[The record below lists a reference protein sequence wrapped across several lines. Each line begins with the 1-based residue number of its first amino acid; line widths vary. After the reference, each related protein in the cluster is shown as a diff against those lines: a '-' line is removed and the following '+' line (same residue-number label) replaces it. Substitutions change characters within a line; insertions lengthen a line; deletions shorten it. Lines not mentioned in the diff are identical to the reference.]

1 MVKTHLPAFTKLLPC
16 TIVAFVLAC
25 KGGCPFAYLCVNPFL
40 ISKYAKCFIFAMCL
54 WLFFLFFFW
63 RMITSLCSDWQKRQ
77 HDLLCVCVCVCV
89 HVCAFL
95 FLSWH
100 EYKGAYFY
108 KWIVEIYN
116 TCIHACVDGSVNVH
130 FHNTVWPSVDNR
142 MSIALGKEDGEG
154 EWNEDEESGGKEGR
168 GM

>member
-1 MVKTHLPAFTKLLPC
+1 M
-16 TIVAFVLAC
+16 
-25 KGGCPFAYLCVNPFL
+25 CVR
-40 ISKYAKCFIFAMCL
+40 
-54 WLFFLFFFW
+54 FF
-63 RMITSLCSDWQKRQ
+63 
-77 HDLLCVCVCVCV
+77 
-89 HVCAFL
+89 

-130 FHNTVWPSVDNR
+130 FHSTVWLSVDNR